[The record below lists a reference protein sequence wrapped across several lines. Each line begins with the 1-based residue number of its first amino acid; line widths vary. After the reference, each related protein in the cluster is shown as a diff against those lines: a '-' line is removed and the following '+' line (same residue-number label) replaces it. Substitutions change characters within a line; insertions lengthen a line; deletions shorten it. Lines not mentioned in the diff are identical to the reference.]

1 MNETKKNLIIIS
13 VLTCSIIFTMLMN
26 TGELEEYQKLYP
38 PIEQENS
45 STQLSEKLRVDDIN
59 AGPMNF
65 DSAENYCRMKGMTLP
80 TREQAW
86 DMWLASANCKMSLIL
101 NKEVIK
107 DKNAFVKSCHNK
119 DFQCTTQAKEVKYQC
134 NTDVNLLFLDEK
146 SYRYGNYW
154 LKDKFDKN
162 SHYSANFING
172 TTNVFNDSIK
182 LLGVRC
188 VSAKK

>member
-45 STQLSEKLRVDDIN
+45 STQLNEKLRVDDIN

-86 DMWLASANCKMSLIL
+86 DMWLASANCKM
-101 NKEVIK
+101 
-107 DKNAFVKSCHNK
+107 
-119 DFQCTTQAKEVKYQC
+119 
-134 NTDVNLLFLDEK
+134 
-146 SYRYGNYW
+146 
-154 LKDKFDKN
+154 
-162 SHYSANFING
+162 
-172 TTNVFNDSIK
+172 
-182 LLGVRC
+182 
-188 VSAKK
+188 